1 MKKPLIAIAITLA
14 VIGAVV
20 AVCFIPALLL
30 VIGSFSA
37 VFIR

>member
-1 MKKPLIAIAITLA
+1 MKKPLITIAITLA

-20 AVCFIPALLL
+20 AVCLVPSLLL